1 MGAKYPFKANADVPV
16 IMITAR
22 TVTSATLERI
32 SDDRLRDCLS
42 IKFLRNEN
50 SRRNRENNGAQPNG
64 VRQIDGRDLPTQQY
78 NRAQ

>member
-16 IMITAR
+16 IMITTR

-32 SDDRLRDCLS
+32 SDDKILDCLS

-50 SRRNRENNGAQPNG
+50 PRRKRENNDAQPNG
-64 VRQIDGRDLPTQQY
+64 VWQIDGRDLPTQQY
-78 NRAQ
+78 NRTR